1 MSNIEKV
8 NSFEEATVL
17 AEKAINKAGGVLEW
31 FQTPS
36 EEARNN
42 LLDLIRNN
50 KNLTPQEQTALIYKS
65 RKLIREYGNSKIIYE
80 EAKRHFEEEPKE
92 GCVDEDWLHFFFD
105 KAEKVSSQSMQML
118 WAKLLAGEFN
128 KPGSISRKLMHI
140 ISIMDASSAKS
151 FQTFCYYI
159 FEPKHL
165 IPLSYAMHS
174 VLLPKG
180 FYENSFDFSK
190 DVEKWL
196 EAAGYEDYRDLSI
209 QLTMTTGQLNSLENL
224 GLIQQRQE
232 IKSEVP
238 LLYHIDEKTY
248 SWLIPNDGEGFPMG
262 RYTLTTEGNQLY
274 TIIRGNGNAACLEI
288 VVQYLIRS
296 GIDFNVTCL

>member
-8 NSFEEATVL
+8 TSLEEASIL
-17 AEKAINKAGGVLEW
+17 AEKAINKAGSVLEW
-31 FQTPS
+31 FRTPS

-42 LLDLIRNN
+42 LLGLIQ
-50 KNLTPQEQTALIYKS
+50 KNEKLTPQEQTALIYKS
-65 RKLIREYGNSKIIYE
+65 RKLVREYANSKIIYE

-140 ISIMDASSAKS
+140 ISIMDVASAKS

-159 FEPKHL
+159 FEPKRL
-165 IPLSYAMHS
+165 FRTSYKDYS

-180 FYENSFDFSK
+180 FYEDCFDFLI

-196 EAAGYEDYRDLSI
+196 DAAGYENYRDLSI
-209 QLTMTTGQLNSLENL
+209 QLTMTNGELNSLENL

-232 IKSEVP
+232 TKSGVP
-238 LLYHIDEKTY
+238 LLYNIDEKTY
-248 SWLIPNDGEGFPMG
+248 SWLIPNDDGEFPMG
-262 RYTLTTEGNQLY
+262 KYTFTTEGEQLY
-274 TIIRGNGNAACLEI
+274 AIIKGNGNAACLEI
-288 VVQYLIRS
+288 VIQYLIKS
-296 GIDFNVTCL
+296 GVDFSVN